1 MSFQDFLADGQ
12 DKLMEILFKMNEY
25 VVEYV
30 DDYGCDEV
38 KAGFQIHFY
47 PLPMIY

>member
-1 MSFQDFLADGQ
+1 MVN
-12 DKLMEILFKMNEY
+12 KLMVFLFQMNEY

-30 DDYGCDEV
+30 VEYGCDEV

-47 PLPMIY
+47 HLPMIY

>member
-1 MSFQDFLADGQ
+1 MVN
-12 DKLMEILFKMNEY
+12 KLMVFLFQINEY

-30 DDYGCDEV
+30 NEYGCDEV

-47 PLPMIY
+47 HLPMIY

>member
-1 MSFQDFLADGQ
+1 MVN
-12 DKLMEILFKMNEY
+12 KLMNFLFQMNAYVTY

-30 DDYGCDEV
+30 VEYGCDEV

-47 PLPMIY
+47 HLPMIY